1 MTYKMTLLTQHLKPM
16 SIKKSYFT
24 TNIFLLKPYQFLIA
38 LILATPSLMG
48 QGFIAFTENKGQWD
62 SRVKYKG
69 DVSNGAVYL
78 RNSGITL
85 VQHHAVDFAEMAKL
99 HHQMGDGMF
108 LNKTVTAKQI
118 RSHSWNV
125 DFVGANTA
133 PNLTATKQLSGVS
146 NYFIGNDAAK
156 WGSDCKSYQVIT
168 MENIY
173 PGIDARYYT
182 DNGFLKYDLIVKPG
196 ADPSNI
202 ALKYEGVDG
211 ITVKNKELSIR
222 TSIGEMKE
230 GKPYTYQAGLTG
242 RNEVHCRYVVDNNVL
257 RFEIKN
263 YDPTATLVIDPTIVF
278 CSFAGSPA
286 DNWGFT
292 ATYGPDGSMFGG
304 GQVYG
309 SGFPVSPGASQG
321 SFAGG
326 QYDIGII
333 KLSPD
338 GATRIYAT
346 YIGGN
351 GLEQPQSLVVDNTGA
366 LIIAGRT
373 NSPAAGVGAYPTIS
387 NGSLAGDGYDIVITK
402 LNASGTAIIG
412 SRRIGGT
419 GDDGVNI
426 VANRALSSLQRNYGD
441 DGRSEV
447 ITDAAGNIYLASNT
461 QSNNF
466 PVTAGAFKTTFG
478 GGGSPQDGV
487 VLKFNAS
494 LTSLLF
500 ASYIGGNAD
509 DAAYTLTLAPN
520 GDIYV
525 GGGTSS
531 PNIFNAANTA
541 GTIGTSFTNSTGPT
555 SIDGYVAVI
564 SNNGSNL
571 IRATYIGTTGLD
583 QVFGIQ
589 FDNNGYPYIMGQTT
603 GTWAVV
609 NNLPGTPTI
618 YSNAGGKQFIAK
630 LQPNLSAYVYS
641 TMFGTGAAT
650 PNISPVA
657 FLVDRCENVYISGWG
672 GHYENSNPFNSA
684 GTTGLPVTPDAFRAT
699 SDGKDFYF
707 FVLRKNAAS
716 QLFGSF
722 FGENNSSNA
731 GGDHVDG
738 GTSRFDR
745 NGTIYQ
751 AICANCNLTNPLPLF
766 PTTPGA
772 FSTINRAAQANNGA
786 GCNLAMVKI
795 AMNLAG
801 VAGGVQSAING
812 NIRDT
817 TGCVPQ
823 TVDFSDT
830 IANAQSY
837 EWYFDYVPGNPPNL
851 TTTTPNAQ
859 FTFTTAGIHPVM
871 LVAIDPNTCNVR
883 DSSYMNIK
891 IGVTQAIP
899 VFTATR
905 QLPCTDFR
913 YLFTNTT
920 IEPATHPFK
929 DTSFVWDFGDGS
941 PLIKANKNPAIS
953 HQYAAAGTYNVRLL
967 LNDTTYCN
975 SPEDTVL
982 RLQVAINV
990 VAGIAAP
997 SIVCINK
1004 PAQFT
1009 STSTGVETYLWDFGD
1024 GFTSTD
1030 ENPVH
1035 TYTTAGPF
1043 TVRLTVFNTGSC
1055 NGSDTRTFNIT
1066 VFDTPTALAS
1076 FAPVPPQVN
1085 TPTVFT
1091 NTSLNAVRYKWVFG
1105 DGDSLEVNS
1114 LQSVSHQYNATGTFN
1129 AKLIAFNQAGCSDTL
1144 PMRISNLIEPLAG
1157 VPNAFTPLSGDEN
1170 SVVYVR
1176 GFGIAKMQFTIYNR
1190 WGQKVF
1196 ETNNQK
1202 QGWDGKLKGV
1212 VQPMDVYAYTLS
1224 VDFSDGKKYTKKGDL
1239 TLIR

>member
-1 MTYKMTLLTQHLKPM
+1 MTGIKKVLTHYFKPKLK
-16 SIKKSYFT
+16 KKSYFT
-24 TNIFLLKPYQFLIA
+24 LNTFHLRPHLLLAA
-38 LILATPSLMG
+38 LFFSASTAYG
-48 QGFIAFTENKGQWD
+48 QGSIEFTENKGQWD
-62 SRVKYKG
+62 SRVRFMG
-69 DVSNGAVYL
+69 NVSNGSVFL
-78 RNSGITL
+78 RNGGVTL
-85 VQHHAVDFAEMAKL
+85 LQYNSIDFTELAKL
-99 HHQMGDGMF
+99 HHEKGDGIF
-108 LNKTVTAKQI
+108 LNKSIASKPL

-125 DFVGANTA
+125 DFIDGNPA
-133 PNLTATKQLSGVS
+133 PILNASKQTPGTS
-146 NYFIGNDAAK
+146 NYFIGNNPQNWA
-156 WGSDCKSYQVIT
+156 SDCKSYQVVT

-196 ADPSNI
+196 ADPSRI
-202 ALKYEGVDG
+202 ALKYEGVDAME
-211 ITVKNKELSIR
+211 VKNKELSIG
-222 TSIGEMKE
+222 TSIGVMKE
-230 GKPYTYQAGLTG
+230 GKPYTYQAGLSG
-242 RNEVHCRYVVDNNVL
+242 RNEVNCKYVVNNNVL
-257 RFEIKN
+257 RFDIKN
-263 YDPTATLVIDPTIVF
+263 YDPSITLVIDPTIVF
-278 CSFAGSPA
+278 CSFAGSVA

-309 SGFPVSPGASQG
+309 TGFPVSPGAVQG
-321 SFAGG
+321 TFSSG
-326 QYDIGII
+326 QYDMGVI

-346 YIGGN
+346 YIGGS

-373 NSPAAGVGAYPTIS
+373 NSPISGSGSYPLIA
-387 NGSLAGDGYDIVITK
+387 NGTLAGGGYDIVVTK
-402 LNASGTAIIG
+402 LNATGTALIG

-419 GDDGVNI
+419 LDDGINISVNRS
-426 VANRALSSLQRNYGD
+426 ATSLQRNYGD

-447 ITDAAGNIYLASNT
+447 ITDAAGNIYVASNS

-466 PVTAGAFKTTFG
+466 PVTAGVFQPTSG
-478 GGGSPQDGV
+478 GGLNSQDGV
-487 VLKFNAS
+487 VLKFNANLS
-494 LTSLLF
+494 TLLF
-500 ASYIGGNAD
+500 ATYLGGNQD
-509 DAAYTLTLAPN
+509 DAAYVLSLAPN

-531 PNIFNAANTA
+531 SNFPGNKA
-541 GTIGTSFTNSTGPT
+541 GTIGPNFTTSGGGT

-564 SNNGSNL
+564 ANNGSSI
-571 IRATYIGTTGLD
+571 IRSTFIGTTGLD

-589 FDNNGYPYIMGQTT
+589 FDNLGFPYIMGQTT
-603 GTWAVV
+603 GAWQVV
-609 NNLPGTPTI
+609 NNLPGSPTI

-630 LQPNLSAYVYS
+630 LQTNLSAYVYS
-641 TMFGTGAAT
+641 TMFGTGSAN

-672 GHYENSNPFNSA
+672 GHYTSDNPYNSA
-684 GTTGLPVTPDAFRAT
+684 GTTGLPVTPDAFKSV
-699 SDGKDFYF
+699 SDDRDFYF

-722 FGENNSSNA
+722 FGENNGA
-731 GGDHVDG
+731 AGGGDHVDG

-751 AICANCNLTNPLPLF
+751 AICANCRLTNPQPVF
-766 PTTPGA
+766 PTTPGS
-772 FSTINRAAQANNGA
+772 FSTTNRASQANNGA

-801 VAGGVQSAING
+801 VSSGVQSAIDG
-812 NIRDT
+812 VIRDT

-823 TVDFSDT
+823 TVEFSDT

-837 EWYFDYVPGNPPNL
+837 EWYFDYVPGNLPNL
-851 TTTTPNAQ
+851 TTTVPRTQ
-859 FTFTTAGIHPVM
+859 FTFNTAGIHRVM
-871 LVAIDPNTCNVR
+871 LVAIDPNTCNIR
-883 DSSYMNIK
+883 DSSFMNIK
-891 IGVTQAIP
+891 IGITKAIP
-899 VFTATR
+899 VFTAAR

-920 IEPATHPFK
+920 VEPPTHPFK

-941 PLIKANKNPAIS
+941 PLVKANKNPAIS

-975 SPEDTVL
+975 SPEDTVIQ
-982 RLQVAINV
+982 LQVAINV
-990 VAGIAAP
+990 TAGITAP

-1004 PAQFT
+1004 AAQFT
-1009 STSTGVETYLWDFGD
+1009 STSNAAETYLWNFGD
-1024 GFTSTD
+1024 GNTSTQQ
-1030 ENPVH
+1030 NPLH

-1043 TVRLTVFNTGSC
+1043 IVTLTVFNAGSC

-1076 FAPVPPQVN
+1076 FTPVPPLVN
-1085 TPTVFT
+1085 TPTVFS
-1091 NTSLNAVRYKWVFG
+1091 NSSLNAVRYKWLFG
-1105 DGDSLEVNS
+1105 DGDSTETNS
-1114 LQSVSHQYNATGTFN
+1114 LQSVTHQYNATGTFD
-1129 AKLIAFNQAGCSDTL
+1129 ALLIAFNQAGCSDTL
-1144 PMRISNLIEPLAG
+1144 PMRVSSIIEPLAG
-1157 VPNAFTPLSGDEN
+1157 VPSAFTPLSRDEN
-1170 SVVYVR
+1170 SVVFVR
-1176 GFGIAKMQFTIYNR
+1176 GFGIAKMQFIIYNR

-1196 ETNNQK
+1196 ETNSQK
-1202 QGWDGKLKGV
+1202 FGWDGKLKGV
-1212 VQPMDVYAYTLS
+1212 VQPMDVYVYTLS
-1224 VDFSDGKKYTKKGDL
+1224 IEFTDGQKYSKKGDI